1 MINFEK
7 LVLVGLLLSAV
18 AAWSQSSVPRSY
30 NADSNS
36 INHSLLARSEM
47 QQPQPLPIVR
57 PLRLQEIP
65 TAEREKV
72 RPGSIT
78 PYVSKEADKPAIDI
92 KLVGDQ
98 PATSR
103 NVGGLERDEGAY
115 GTSQ

>member
-1 MINFEK
+1 MISFEK
-7 LVLVGLLLSAV
+7 LALVGLLLSSV

-47 QQPQPLPIVR
+47 QQPQPLPIVK

-65 TAEREKV
+65 TAERDKL

-78 PYVSKEADKPAIDI
+78 PYISEEADKAAIDI
-92 KLVGDQ
+92 KLVVDQ

-103 NVGGLERDEGAY
+103 NAGGSERDEGAY